1 MGILKY
7 FRRILND
14 NVHVWHPKEEL
25 GMVTDTESVRYVVS
39 FRKGNGMGDGRE
51 YVCEVFVGDVLV
63 VEMAGGVNKE
73 EVKTKAAEAAVWILK
88 EKGRGLK
95 GDIKMGKS
103 AVVVEEGT
111 VDGEEKGRVKPEQGY
126 NNVDMTIE

>member
-25 GMVTDTESVRYVVS
+25 GMVADTESVRYVVS
-39 FRKGNGMGDGRE
+39 FRKGNEMGEGRE

-73 EVKTKAAEAAVWILK
+73 EVKTKAAEAAVRVLK

-95 GDIKMGKS
+95 GNIKMGKS
-103 AVVVEEGT
+103 AVVGEEGT
-111 VDGEEKGRVKPEQGY
+111 VDGEEKERVESKQGY
-126 NNVDMTIE
+126 NDVDMTIE